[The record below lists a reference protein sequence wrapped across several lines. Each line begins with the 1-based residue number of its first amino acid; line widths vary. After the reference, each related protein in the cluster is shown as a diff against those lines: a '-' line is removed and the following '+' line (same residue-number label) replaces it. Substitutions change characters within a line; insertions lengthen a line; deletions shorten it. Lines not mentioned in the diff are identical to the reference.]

1 MYIKENGIYHSREI
15 DNIILN
21 KVSFYYDSTNVG
33 HILYSECTLHG
44 ENVIYIENITVQ
56 PEYREQGFSESII
69 KDMCQLIVDTKVNII
84 YIRANNFVMTY
95 LKKTIDKYTKL
106 AGIEVNYE

>member
-1 MYIKENGIYHSREI
+1 MYFKETDKHYSREI
-15 DNIILN
+15 NDILLD
-21 KVSFYYDSTNVG
+21 KVSFKYDNEKVG
-33 HILYSECTLHG
+33 HILYVESIVHK
-44 ENVIYIENITVQ
+44 NNIIYIENITVY

-95 LKKTIDKYTKL
+95 LKKTIDKYTQL
-106 AGIEVNYE
+106 TGIEVNYQ